1 MINWNSIIFIRGGAI
16 NFGQWRRRVA
26 VAYNSQF
33 IDQLRTQYPA
43 LNTVSK
49 TALAKMLRDAGARY
63 LDEKHR
69 TNTERAL
76 KPNTDAKSRHR
87 RQLAKIAN
95 SAAQLKLQL
104 AQLERP
110 AADLMWLPIRDSITQ
125 IVSGNPAQFGNE
137 TGTHNDGQ
145 TVPAFLLNERHLE
158 QALWV
163 IETLASNAAD
173 ELPKEI
179 GGRPDHPGLRQWVE
193 AMRRLWTGP
202 LDQKFTVTHSGYGV
216 SRTFAFL
223 SDAMNA
229 LDPLIEER
237 TLAAVMRDVRDNPRS
252 ERTETLKL
260 TAGDSARTGP

>member
-26 VAYNSQF
+26 VAYSSQF

-69 TNTERAL
+69 TDMERAL

-87 RQLAKIAN
+87 RQLAKIAK

-104 AQLERP
+104 AQLEKA
-110 AADLMWLPIRDSITQ
+110 AADLMWLPIRDSITE
-125 IVSGNPAQFGNE
+125 IVSGNPTQFGNE
-137 TGTHNDGQ
+137 TGTHKDGQ
-145 TVPAFLLNERHLE
+145 TVPAFLLNEKHLD
-158 QALWV
+158 QALSV
-163 IETLASNAAD
+163 IEALAGDAAD
-173 ELPKEI
+173 QLPKEV

-193 AMRRLWTGP
+193 AMRRVWTGP
-202 LDQKFTVTHSGYGV
+202 LEQKFTVTHSSDGV
-216 SRTFAFL
+216 SRTVAFL
-223 SDAMNA
+223 SDAIYV
-229 LDPLIEER
+229 LDPYIEER

-252 ERTETLKL
+252 ERTETPKL
-260 TAGDSARTGP
+260 TAGDSARVGP